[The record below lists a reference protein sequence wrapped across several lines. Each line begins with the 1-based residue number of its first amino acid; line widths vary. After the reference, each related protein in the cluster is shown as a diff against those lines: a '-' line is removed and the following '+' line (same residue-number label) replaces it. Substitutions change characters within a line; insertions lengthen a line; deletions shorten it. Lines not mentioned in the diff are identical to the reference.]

1 MGAEQSPSKVYSS
14 DEAIVSHASAIDDVG
29 GLTFDQYTQGGLG
42 RHLGITS
49 TTFLM

>member
-1 MGAEQSPSKVYSS
+1 MATEASS
-14 DEAIVSHASAIDDVG
+14 TKEEGDIQATSHAEAIDDVG
-29 GLTFDQYTQGGLG
+29 GLTFDQYTKGGLG